1 MTEHQALTNVRYTKT
16 RLNSQS
22 DVLSGR
28 VYSMQDTVS
37 GEYIFRILQEYN
49 HMIRWILE
57 ISNPDNY

>member
-37 GEYIFRILQEYN
+37 GDYIFRILQEYN

-57 ISNPDNY
+57 ISNPDNH